1 MQALCSDEASFIQ
14 AKVKTFVTRSKKA
27 VTVHCASPL
36 FSWSFLF
43 CPWFFFYFSHLS
55 NALSPTLELW
65 WLSEPFFKQNK
76 SRYFKSSS
84 NKAVVDHCSS
94 FLFSWSFLLCPWFF
108 LHFFSLHLSNTFELS
123 RWQELRAY
131 TIDQTKKT
139 NKQTT
144 AITFVAR
151 SLKSIVVQCASFFVL
166 GSSCIWAR
174 LCMKTARTFSLNR
187 RSNTIKFKL
196 KPLVLLL
203 LLASKQHFVANFGAV
218 KTARTT
224 SHYQWVLPVPDPELS
239 LPVKRRWPLW
249 LLLLCAG
256 CYLEAEKK
264 HRTFHTKKGQELS
277 PYSRVNRFVQFQT
290 VITSS
295 AACLQM
301 EDCKNG
307 ILLPKLFWPTVRN
320 KYSSDH
326 EKLLK
331 FEDRD
336 EWIPLFSDIR
346 ILGYLGYWFF
356 LDTWIS
362 GYLDIMDTWI
372 HRYLDTWISVFFGYM
387 DAWIPWI

>member
-249 LLLLCAG
+249 QRQKIKLKPDLLWPDQKKSLSASVQALCSVEASFFALGSSSTSRIRATLCRQLWSCEDSQNYFSLLWPDQKKVFVGQCASSLFSWSFLLCPWFFFYFLHPSNTLSPTLELWRRPELLL
-256 CYLEAEKK
+256 
-264 HRTFHTKKGQELS
+264 TT
-277 PYSRVNRFVQFQT
+277 
-290 VITSS
+290 
-295 AACLQM
+295 
-301 EDCKNG
+301 
-307 ILLPKLFWPTVRN
+307 
-320 KYSSDH
+320 
-326 EKLLK
+326 
-331 FEDRD
+331 
-336 EWIPLFSDIR
+336 
-346 ILGYLGYWFF
+346 
-356 LDTWIS
+356 S
-362 GYLDIMDTWI
+362 GYYQYQILNWA
-372 HRYLDTWISVFFGYM
+372 YQ
-387 DAWIPWI
+387 